1 MYRKFGK
8 RLLDIAITSVAIV
21 VLSPLLALISVL
33 VLIDLGRPILFRQ
46 PRTGLHGKP
55 FIAYKFRSLRDPRD
69 AAGKSLPDDSEEAY
83 ELARSGARSSR
94 LGSILRAASLDE
106 LGGLLNVLKGE
117 MSLVGPR
124 ALVTRYLDRYTPE
137 QMRRHEVLPGITGLA
152 QINGRQDLP
161 FEERFKLDVWYVDH
175 VSLRVDLGIL
185 LRTPI
190 EVLRRRG
197 ASEAGYAT
205 GTEFMGSNEHRGE

>member
-1 MYRKFGK
+1 MYRRFGK
-8 RLLDIAITSVAIV
+8 RWLDLTLTCVALV
-21 VLSPLLALISVL
+21 VLSPLLLVIC
-33 VLIDLGRPILFRQ
+33 VLILGDLGRPILFRQ
-46 PRTGLHGKP
+46 PRIGLRGAP
-55 FIAYKFRSLRDPRD
+55 FIAYKFRSLREALD
-69 AAGKSLPDDSEEAY
+69 ANGNVLPDDSDEAY
-83 ELARSGARSSR
+83 ELARSGARSTR
-94 LGSILRAASLDE
+94 IGSFLRQSSLDE
-106 LGGLLNVLKGE
+106 LGGLVNVLKGE

-161 FEERFKLDVWYVDH
+161 FEQRFELDVWYVDH
-175 VSLRVDLGIL
+175 LSLRLDLSIL

-197 ASEAGYAT
+197 ASESGYAT
-205 GTEFMGSNEHRGE
+205 GTEFMGTNEPRQE